1 MSQIKKKRILL
12 VDDNEHYVK
21 FIRELLLARNY
32 EIVGEATDGEQAVT
46 LCASEK
52 PDLTLLDFDILSK
65 NGTQVLQEILALNP
79 DGIIIMLSGKGDV
92 ATMQLC
98 LDLGAYHYI
107 RKDYPMDTIFS
118 VIEDSSNDL
127 TVVGSEM
134 D

>member
-1 MSQIKKKRILL
+1 MSPIKKKRILL

-21 FIRELLLARNY
+21 FIREQLLARNY
-32 EIVGEATDGEQAVT
+32 EVVGEATDGEQAVT

-65 NGTQVLQEILALNP
+65 HGTQVLQEILALNP
-79 DGIIIMLSGKGDV
+79 DGIIIMLSGRGDV

-107 RKDYPMDTIFS
+107 RKDYPLDTIFS
-118 VIEDSSNDL
+118 VIEDASNNL
-127 TVVGSEM
+127 TIVGSEM
-134 D
+134 R

>member
-1 MSQIKKKRILL
+1 MNQTNKKRVLL

-21 FIRELLLARNY
+21 FIREQLLARDY
-32 EIVGEATDGEQAVT
+32 EVVGEAKDAEQAVT

-65 NGTQVLQEILALNP
+65 HGTQVVQEILTLNP
-79 DGIIIMLSGKGDV
+79 NGIIIMLSGRGDV

-118 VIEDSSNDL
+118 VIEESSNNF
-127 TVVGSEM
+127 TSVGS
-134 D
+134 

>member
-12 VDDNEHYVK
+12 VDDSEHYVK
-21 FIRELLLARNY
+21 FIKEELLARNY
-32 EIVGEATDGEQAVT
+32 EVVGEAKDGEQAIK

-65 NGTQVLQEILALNP
+65 HGTQVLQEILALNP
-79 DGIIIMLSGKGDV
+79 NGIIIMLSGRGDV

-107 RKDYPMDTIFS
+107 RKDYPIDTIFS

-127 TVVGSEM
+127 TVVGNKM

>member
-1 MSQIKKKRILL
+1 MNQTNKKRILL
-12 VDDNEHYVK
+12 VDNNEHYVK
-21 FIRELLLARNY
+21 FIREQLLARDY
-32 EIVGEATDGEQAVT
+32 EIIGEAKDGEQAVT

-65 NGTQVLQEILALNP
+65 HGTQVLQEILTLNP
-79 DGIIIMLSGKGDV
+79 DGIIIMLSGKGDI

-118 VIEDSSNDL
+118 VIEESANNFTS
-127 TVVGSEM
+127 VGS
-134 D
+134 